1 MVFKQS
7 VGMEPPPWLDEEP
20 EILKL
25 LHYFLDKLDKQ
36 PAEAWK
42 APLSV
47 SVERGRFPA
56 LFKLGEAADREWAL
70 IKSLAEHQGLIEIH
84 PGRGRGP
91 YDPEYA
97 KARIRFVFKAEA
109 RLRDWLGRPRA
120 ASALQQWQAAV
131 DERADCFPGDVARL
145 RSRVISRSG
154 HSARSLVQGF
164 VDIANYQDAGLT
176 LRQLSARCFAGD
188 SKFLDA
194 REELLRAL
202 YPGIHIATRPLLVNV
217 HLPSS
222 FEAVLFIENQ
232 DTYTRALQ
240 GVPEAVA
247 GHALVYCAGFR
258 GGARRIREPGAV
270 RLHFDMSVA
279 PGEQRAFEAWWFG
292 GTEERPW
299 PVCFWGDL
307 DYAGMG
313 ILAALHQ
320 RFPGASAWQAGYAP
334 MLRVLREGGGH
345 RPEAADKQAQLDPGE
360 TGCPYADT
368 QLLPALRE
376 YARFMDQE
384 FVG

>member
-1 MVFKQS
+1 MGVQ
-7 VGMEPPPWLDEEP
+7 PPPWLEDEP

-36 PAEAWK
+36 PAESWK

-47 SVERGRFPA
+47 SVERKRFPA
-56 LFKLGEAADREWAL
+56 LFRLGEAADREWAL
-70 IKSLAEHQGLIEIH
+70 IKSLAENQGLIEIY

-97 KARIRFVFKAEA
+97 KARIRFVFEAEA

-120 ASALQQWQAAV
+120 ASALQQWQTAV
-131 DERADCFPGDVARL
+131 DERADCFAGDVVRL
-145 RSRVISRSG
+145 RSRVIARDG
-154 HSARSLVQGF
+154 QSARSLVQGF
-164 VDIANYQDAGLT
+164 VEIGRYQDAGLT

-188 SKFLDA
+188 SKLLDA

-202 YPGIHIATRPLLVNV
+202 YPDIHIATRPLLVNV
-217 HLPSS
+217 HLPAR

-232 DTYTRALQ
+232 DTYTRAVQ

-270 RLHFDMSVA
+270 SLHFDMNGA
-279 PGEQRAFEAWWFG
+279 PGEQHRFEAWWFG
-292 GTEERPW
+292 SFEHRRP
-299 PVCFWGDL
+299 VYFWGDL

-320 RFPGASAWQAGYAP
+320 RFPGASAWEAGYAP
-334 MLRVLREGGGH
+334 MLQALREGGGH
-345 RPEAADKQAQLDPGE
+345 APEAADKQAQLDPGA
-360 TGCPYADT
+360 TGCTYADAK
-368 QLLPALRE
+368 LLPALRK